1 MTTATVRI
9 ALHSRSAH
17 WAAVTT
23 IAACALAAVTGRRAI
38 EIDLS
43 TEFPPTKLVM
53 VELCVILAAT
63 LLAIITRPR
72 FWEWDRTATTLRS
85 RAVAATAATAGILLP
100 ALCVPA
106 VVPWLP
112 DNATWTWVLAN
123 ALVLSATIQLL
134 SPLLTPLFAGT
145 VTTVLWFGGGLVT
158 NLAPDVWLPLATYR
172 DPDGE
177 WIAAAAIAAAAI
189 LFHARTCGITTWAH
203 RQFAWQF

>member
-1 MTTATVRI
+1 MTATVRI
-9 ALHSRSAH
+9 VLRSRSAH
-17 WAAVTT
+17 WAALTT
-23 IAACALAAVTGRRAI
+23 IAMCALAAVTGRRAI

-43 TEFPPTKLVM
+43 HQFPPTKLVM
-53 VELCVILAAT
+53 VEACVVLAAT

-72 FWEWDRTATTLRS
+72 FWEWDRTATTSRP
-85 RAVAATAATAGILLP
+85 RAVAATTATAGILLP

-112 DNATWTWVLAN
+112 GNATWSWVLAN

-134 SPLLTPLFAGT
+134 SPLLSPLFAGA
-145 VTTVLWFGGGLVT
+145 VTTVLWFGSGLVT
-158 NLAPDVWLPLATYR
+158 NLAPDAWLPLATYR

-177 WIAAAAIAAAAI
+177 WTTAAALAAAA
-189 LFHARTCGITTWAH
+189 LLLHYRTCGVTTWAH

>member
-1 MTTATVRI
+1 MAATIRI
-9 ALHSRSAH
+9 VLHSRSAR
-17 WAAVTT
+17 WAALTT
-23 IAACALAAVTGRRAI
+23 IAMCAFAAVTGRRAI

-43 TEFPPTKLVM
+43 HQFPPTKLIM

-72 FWEWDRTATTLRS
+72 FWEWDRTATTPRP
-85 RAVAATAATAGILLP
+85 RAVAAATAAAGILAP
-100 ALCVPA
+100 ALCVLA

-112 DNATWTWVLAN
+112 DHATWSWVLAN

-134 SPLLTPLFAGT
+134 SPLLSPLFAGAGT
-145 VTTVLWFGGGLVT
+145 AVLWFGSGLVT

-172 DPDGE
+172 DPHGN
-177 WIAAAAIAAAAI
+177 WTATAAVVAAA
-189 LFHARTCGITTWAH
+189 LLLHYRTCGITTWAH